1 MCVCE
6 CVIVLRGIRGWW
18 VVRVCVCVGVGGWG
32 YLEYVPCFSNK
43 PPAWCHCSPA
53 WEEIRTGRAVVWA
66 PIETQCASKPPRS
79 PQQNLK
85 MHTHTHTHSTT
96 TTHVHLHMHLH
107 TQAAKAAPNE
117 VMLWLQMQEHRQRV
131 GNMRWK
137 ERAGEKGKGE
147 NNKY

>member
-1 MCVCE
+1 MCLWMCDCAEGYSGLVGCACVCL
-6 CVIVLRGIRGWW
+6 CGG
-18 VVRVCVCVGVGGWG
+18 GGWGGG

-85 MHTHTHTHSTT
+85 MHTHTHSTT

>member
-18 VVRVCVCVGVGGWG
+18 VVRVCVCVCVGVWG
-32 YLEYVPCFSNK
+32 YLEYIPCFSNK

-85 MHTHTHTHSTT
+85 MHTHTHTLNYHHARAP
-96 TTHVHLHMHLH
+96 THAPAH
-107 TQAAKAAPNE
+107 TGCKGSPQWGNVVITDARAQTARWEYE
-117 VMLWLQMQEHRQRV
+117 VEGESGR
-131 GNMRWK
+131 
-137 ERAGEKGKGE
+137 ERKGRK
-147 NNKY
+147 

>member
-85 MHTHTHTHSTT
+85 MHTHTHSTT